1 MSRAFVKEADAD
13 LPEMLPAKPLSPHP
27 NRVTVRGLQQLR
39 LQLEAVH
46 RQFEHV
52 RDSMHKAELTRERV
66 WLEARLTSAVLM
78 PPPADR
84 LRVGFGA
91 RVTLLDDGGRRY
103 RYQIVGEDEAV
114 PEQGL
119 ISWVSPL
126 ASALEGAAVGDVV
139 PWPRPAGDLD
149 VEVCDILYE

>member
-1 MSRAFVKEADAD
+1 MSRACCREADAV
-13 LPEMLPAKPLSPHP
+13 LPGSLPAKPLIPHP
-27 NRVTVRGLQQLR
+27 NRFSVRGVQALGW
-39 LQLEAVH
+39 QLEAVH

-52 RDSMHKAELTRERV
+52 RDSMHKAELTLERV

-103 RYQIVGEDEAV
+103 RYQIVGEIGRAHV
-114 PEQGL
+114 
-119 ISWVSPL
+119 
-126 ASALEGAAVGDVV
+126 
-139 PWPRPAGDLD
+139 
-149 VEVCDILYE
+149 